1 MQDPGFFLV
10 VRFWVTP
17 QAERDMIGWL
27 DGGHVAEVLRQ
38 PGFLWCRRIRL
49 AEKDPNGW
57 SGYTMIY
64 GIASE
69 ADFARY
75 SADTVLHAKFR
86 RERAPF
92 ESHLRIDRFAGPVE
106 G

>member
-10 VRFWVTP
+10 VRFWVAP
-17 QAERDMIGWL
+17 QAEAEALGWL

-38 PGFLWCRRIRL
+38 PGFLWSRRIRL
-49 AEKDPNGW
+49 AEKNADGW
-57 SGYTMIY
+57 GGYTMIY
-64 GIASE
+64 GIASA
-69 ADFARY
+69 ADFANY
-75 SADTVLHAKFR
+75 SANTALHEKFK

-92 ESHLRIDRFAGPVE
+92 EKQLKIDRFAGAVE

>member
-1 MQDPGFFLV
+1 LV
-10 VRFWVTP
+10 L
-17 QAERDMIGWL
+17 GWL

-49 AEKDPNGW
+49 AERDANGW
-57 SGYTMIY
+57 SGYAMIY
-64 GIASE
+64 GIASA
-69 ADFARY
+69 ADFASY
-75 SADTVLHAKFR
+75 SANRVLHEKFV

-92 ESHLRIDRFAGPVE
+92 EKLLRIDRFAGAVE